1 MTVLDMEGAAWYLAT
16 SQALENT
23 SREERGQG
31 DVWKPPQAL
40 MFSLF
45 GNVYARIGIKRNWGQ
60 GMAQRRNEV
69 GMVGLSLLHL
79 LSQPFAS
86 IIPLE
91 VLG

>member
-1 MTVLDMEGAAWYLAT
+1 
-16 SQALENT
+16 
-23 SREERGQG
+23 
-31 DVWKPPQAL
+31 

-60 GMAQRRNEV
+60 GMAQRRDEV

-86 IIPLE
+86 VIPLE
-91 VLG
+91 VQG

>member
-1 MTVLDMEGAAWYLAT
+1 M
-16 SQALENT
+16 
-23 SREERGQG
+23 
-31 DVWKPPQAL
+31 WKPPQAL

-60 GMAQRRNEV
+60 GMAQRRDEV

-86 IIPLE
+86 VIPLE
-91 VLG
+91 VQG

>member
-1 MTVLDMEGAAWYLAT
+1 
-16 SQALENT
+16 
-23 SREERGQG
+23 
-31 DVWKPPQAL
+31 
-40 MFSLF
+40 MFSLS
-45 GNVYARIGIKRNWGQ
+45 GNVYAEIGIKRNWGQ

-91 VLG
+91 VHG